1 MRTFEHFVIVES
13 GSHVANRRSEK
24 AAGGGVL
31 DEETKQQQQVVKFP
45 TFCSLLSELTAHV
58 NRVQRTTSWLIGVYN
73 QFKSRSTV
81 FDEDGRALVS
91 EREGDDDAVHLLA
104 DDPNAPRMPEGIRY
118 AQILPILKHLD
129 TVIAAEDDAKRSA
142 LNCKGEFQ

>member
-1 MRTFEHFVIVES
+1 M
-13 GSHVANRRSEK
+13 
-24 AAGGGVL
+24 L

-129 TVIAAEDDAKRSA
+129 TVIAAEDDAKRRA